1 MTDWDLL
8 RKVADR
14 IERENRFDMGTYG
27 RKDGLCGTVACVAGH
42 IVWMTEPGEFEKA
55 IFRGFYSRDIHS
67 TATDKLNISDNEADE
82 LFAPTGGV
90 DINNHKNLVPAAL
103 RWMSDNECLSW
114 DKAGP
119 AVGFFKEMADE
130 FADSEAGRLYAECEE
145 ISQFDMA

>member
-82 LFAPTGGV
+82 LFA
-90 DINNHKNLVPAAL
+90 AAL